1 MLRYRQDGYKSG
13 TGATSL
19 QPRFF
24 MHTQFYATGDFDRRA
39 DRREDP
45 LWLRARLQDPASRLY
60 PMWRLRHLIAHDIT
74 GDNQQVNGG
83 IPRAMAL
90 DTARYQDLVAQADTV
105 ILLGVEGEIAHF
117 ALDLSG
123 LDETII
129 SPLGE
134 FQELRAIGALMPQR
148 EGALLAYARGLSYW
162 HQRHRFCG
170 ACGAPTEVKAAG
182 HQRQCTNPDC
192 ATVQFPRTDPAVIM
206 RVTCGNR
213 ILMARQAMW
222 APGMHS
228 VLAGF
233 VEPGESLEDAVIRE
247 VLEEVGLHVRDVRYF
262 GSQPWPFP
270 ASLMVG
276 FSAEADTEE
285 VHLQEGEIEAARWMS
300 RADMLGSPE
309 DESFRLP
316 RADSISRRLIED
328 WIRL

>member
-1 MLRYRQDGYKSG
+1 
-13 TGATSL
+13 
-19 QPRFF
+19 

-45 LWLRARLQDPASRLY
+45 LWLRARLLDPASRLY
-60 PMWRLRHLIAHDIT
+60 PMWRLRHLIAHDLADDYRAD
-74 GDNQQVNGG
+74 GYRQVRGSVG
-83 IPRAMAL
+83 VPRAMAL
-90 DTARYQDLVAQADTV
+90 DNLRYRDLVAQADTV

-123 LDETII
+123 LDEASIA
-129 SPLGE
+129 PLGE
-134 FQELRAIGALMPQR
+134 FEELRAIGALMPQR
-148 EGALLAYARGLSYW
+148 EGALLAYARGLAYW

-170 ACGAPTEVKAAG
+170 ACGARTEVKAAG

-222 APGMHS
+222 PPGMHS

-247 VLEEVGLHVRDVRYF
+247 VLEEVGLKVRDVRYF

-276 FSAEADTEE
+276 FAAVADSEDL
-285 VHLQEGEIEAARWMS
+285 HLQEGEIESARWMS
-300 RADMLGSPE
+300 RAELLGSPE

-316 RADSISRRLIED
+316 RADSISRHLIED